1 METPIGQVKEAG
13 EATAQASSAFMDYLG
28 AHWHQLLFLLILV
41 AFVAYAFSYMRKRFA
56 IVREFLVFLK
66 ERKLWWLTPIVVV
79 FLLLALLIV
88 TMEGSAILPFLYPL

>member
-13 EATAQASSAFMDYLG
+13 EATAQASNTFMDYLG

-41 AFVAYAFSYMRKRFA
+41 AFVAYAFSYMRKRFP